1 MRGLRHFS
9 IAAAD
14 ALELG
19 FVQLFTFIGR
29 SSHVTVAAVSEGF
42 TPGGALAIPPSKTN
56 GYSGINLCF
65 RRRVVEA
72 KVETDIEEGMF
83 VQPEI
88 RAQIERV
95 DRWRRPI
102 SPDRGK
108 QLDNSVG
115 ALDTGNRMGNADE
128 IDEVRFSVV

>member
-1 MRGLRHFS
+1 MLLSLVSCSFS
-9 IAAAD
+9 
-14 ALELG
+14 
-19 FVQLFTFIGR
+19 R
-29 SSHVTVAAVSEGF
+29 SSDAALTLLSRRWSEGF

-108 QLDNSVG
+108 QLDNSV
-115 ALDTGNRMGNADE
+115 
-128 IDEVRFSVV
+128 